1 MIHISCQA
9 LILDG
14 SPTALSILSYHS
26 PILVFS
32 TKSLPACK
40 YRIGLSTPNTA
51 RSAKFG
57 FEPPVQNKTKK
68 KKKTQKNR
76 ERDIRS
82 LTSNYA
88 RTCAKYDQK
97 KWFHA
102 STYSPLWFSQNFKI
116 TIFFIIVVQR
126 QTDRCK
132 GQHRTAKIFHMNISN
147 STTIISY

>member
-1 MIHISCQA
+1 MIHMSCYA

-57 FEPPVQNKTKK
+57 FEPPVQNKTNNDKK
-68 KKKTQKNR
+68 IDFRN
-76 ERDIRS
+76 

-88 RTCAKYDQK
+88 RTCAKYDRKMFSSQHIFSSMVFPKFQK
-97 KWFHA
+97 LKFFHHCCVETTGVRV
-102 STYSPLWFSQNFKI
+102 SSGMQKY
-116 TIFFIIVVQR
+116 FI
-126 QTDRCK
+126 
-132 GQHRTAKIFHMNISN
+132 
-147 STTIISY
+147 